1 MRKRLFTLILAFSAS
16 WCASM
21 YAQTIVLSESFENG
35 LPAGWIQE
43 SVIGSTSWTTEAE
56 TGGLELSY
64 PKGAASGVGRAVLR
78 NETGETQGYKTR
90 LITPVMNLDT
100 VFQPILR
107 YYHAQM
113 KWTAD
118 FDTLRVLYRTTKDGE
133 WGLLKEYTS
142 PIQNWV
148 KEELDLPQPS
158 AEYQLC
164 FEGTDNLGRGI
175 VLDSIMVRSKP
186 ECTVPHDTAIV
197 NMLEGGATFLWQ
209 ASYDASDY
217 QVVLIKSNDVLD
229 IDTLSE
235 ATRKA
240 LVVVD
245 TIVTSFDWQY
255 RFTNLEPN
263 TKYVAYVRSLC
274 DVEMSAW
281 CVCPFLMKAVKN
293 VPYYEDFNLE
303 KISGYVN
310 RISGWTYG
318 NNIDK
323 YTPFIN
329 TNQNEADSKYYVID
343 GSALCFTGDANV
355 NYDIPAGQLVYAA
368 TPEINVES
376 LQGLQVRFWGSLG
389 TAGSMNT
396 NARSIIVGVAED
408 PEDVTTFVPV
418 DTMTLWKYATYEEHI
433 TSFANYTGEGKSIV
447 FASYFDKPNQFYID
461 NVTVE
466 VAPKVAKVSG
476 VNIIPAVTEATISW
490 KAVASSYSVLVSD
503 AYTTQ
508 VDTLKAEQKVVVASA
523 TNNTYKA
530 TGLTEGTDYYVYV
543 KAEGSNEWSNAVEFT
558 TSCQRNLPM
567 FFGFETDEGTYK
579 ELNWRNNTSYTYPSC
594 VNIYSTDKLLP
605 NISTTKRTGKGSLY
619 FQLSEGRDAWAVFPM
634 VDTIIQDVEIEFYMK
649 PSSTSYKNTALEVGV
664 MTNPADLSTF
674 VPVAEAKNASSA
686 WMRFYANFFEYQGEG
701 KYIALRW
708 VINEEGGGTTYTTS
722 YPYIDDV
729 TIQPLSYC
737 VTPNLKVES
746 VTTET
751 ATLSWVAP
759 GMDHFQVLVGSAP
772 AYAEEKLDTLTERAA
787 GIYHILDIKDT
798 TAVTLPVGKLQWGRT
813 YYAYV
818 RSVCSDSLSS
828 YWSASATVTLAV
840 PEALETPYTETF
852 EGYTSGAGNMAA
864 GWVKADPKCQYP
876 YVYSSSKKN
885 GSLGLYMVNTSSY
898 KPTELYAPVVDIDD
912 LSKLLVSFYAKAG
925 SAASATYVDSLYV
938 GVGNDPKDPNEV
950 ITWLDTISIPTTA
963 FNFYRLRFPNWEPY
977 MGKRVVFSTKNAKTN
992 TLHLDDITFE
1002 SFVNAT
1008 PYDVELLSANDVEA
1022 SFQWTAEATKGW
1034 NVLVTTE
1041 SVDPTNTA
1049 ALDPSKVFFQ
1059 GVTNNNPYTLTGL
1072 TAQTNY
1078 YVYLKPVEGNADW
1091 SEELHILT
1099 QCLRLKPGRYY
1110 KMGFEGIVPLT
1121 TSNITSYAKSGFPE
1135 CWVRHGAD
1143 EDATSVS
1150 NTPFIYQMASTYK
1163 VIASSNVREG
1173 GLASAQLKTTTALYP
1188 AWFTTPE
1195 LDVRNMADVNVKFWA
1210 KAGSATYQMEFGVMV
1225 DPDDFTTYTKL
1236 ADIIPGHTSWA
1247 QYSFLLEDMGY
1258 KPEMG
1263 KYVAFAMSQPKGW
1276 TFYIDDIE
1284 ISASTCR
1291 AAKPILSKLTHNS
1304 VRVAYSTEPTNMRV
1318 LLAKDYEFNAEEL
1331 NLSDSILVDSLKT
1344 QGVIVMDSVVS
1355 GQMGIQFAD
1364 LLSDTDYSA
1373 ALLTICEDDMASW
1386 ATTSWTTMCPPN
1398 TLEEVALIDFEKG
1411 YNDTTATSLSSAWR
1425 PVPCWVTGSKAIAA
1439 VQTYIPYVLNK
1450 DVAPAGQ
1457 KSLSFYTNTTNNGA
1471 YAIMPA
1477 LDVDSIT
1484 KYEMTFQGR
1493 AGTSQSKPSSISAIS
1508 STYAGSLIVG
1518 VVTDPSDF
1526 STFVAVDTV
1535 VMEDNDVHRC
1545 KVRFS
1550 AYTGDANG
1558 EFGKFVA
1565 FLSEF
1570 PKTNYF
1576 FVDNI
1581 AITPIEEC
1589 GEPLDV
1595 SVDSISDTEAIIS
1608 WNGTTDAYRVVVATE
1623 KLKEEQWEEYAK
1635 YVKDDTVSTPM
1646 IALKNLTPNTQY
1658 FVYVKALCGAGKWNL
1673 QGVNFATNC
1682 PPMLQLPYEE
1692 NFDRYSSASTKNP
1705 PSCWVTFNKGLTN
1718 PDATYPS
1725 VYNSAKYGSAGNGLY
1740 WTVAAADSTLAKRPT
1755 LVSLPV
1761 EDVSR
1766 TLISFK
1772 LKCTASTTNATN
1784 LPSSLAIGYA
1794 TDISCADSL
1803 AATVQFVD
1811 TISPEVASTAWGEY
1825 VVNMKDAE
1833 KKTAYLV
1840 FQQIY
1845 NSSKGTSL
1853 YMDDLKIELTPSCF
1867 EPMGAEVLAT
1877 TYDAATI
1884 QIDPFFETDKAWDVM
1899 MVSKDGKDT
1908 ILTTVDTTTAI
1919 IKGLKYSTY
1928 YTMYVRTNCGEG
1940 DVSAWADD
1948 AVEFYTDWKIGDGT
1962 VYTFEH
1968 SEGVVLTPLSGST
1981 TTAYAHPSFYIGGNL
1996 ITTNAS
2002 YTPYQTTSTGVAR
2015 SGKASMQFY
2024 NTGSFYQSWIA
2035 LPMVMGEDS
2044 LQIRFDM
2051 RAATADS
2058 EGVITNIKNYDVS
2071 RFQIGVIDE
2080 DYNLD
2085 SYKVIAEFKP
2095 SYITWNGKA
2104 TEENNYLFDQIV
2116 VPMPTNLAGKRLVMM
2131 NPSRMNSS
2139 YVYVDNLC
2147 IEKKQGWQTPAI
2159 TTSTIAP
2166 TTLTVDWV
2174 APGSNKWNVYLTQNV
2189 ANFPLA
2195 NVPVEDIVAKQE
2207 GLTAATA
2214 TFTGLQP
2221 NTEYIVYVQVA
2232 GQTDIAATSARRL
2245 FKTPAD
2251 VKIAT
2256 DSVITFEGVY
2266 TKSMSKDLYGLY
2278 PLSTTVE
2285 DTLLAMSNNW
2295 YVGNMGT
2302 VTLSNTPWA
2311 RLNGY
2316 LATGTTTNS
2325 SYAKVRV
2332 AYAGER
2338 ALQLLPGTTND
2349 QLGAYAVMPE
2359 VDGDY
2364 DTLQVN
2370 FYARPF
2376 YEDTTGMVGVNN
2388 SIYKTKPLIIGTMSD
2403 PNNPAT
2409 FELIDSLYY
2418 NDVTLTT
2425 STPVA
2430 SVENKG
2436 FELFSFRLAGVKGK
2450 YITFSAP
2457 VGAGHWYIDNIFFSA
2472 KTCIRPLEFEASD
2485 ITKNSV
2491 VLTWRAMDGNNCIV
2505 QLSTSQDFKDICYVD
2520 TVPAN
2525 QALKVKDLKSV
2536 TTYYARVCE
2545 MCDANNTSAWTNTSF
2560 TTECFEVGPNYTCGF
2575 EVEDGRAH
2583 QGTST
2588 STSYDIAQCWTSGT
2602 TYETSST
2609 YLYVPVVQNSSG
2621 TMFYARNTL
2630 ESVEESANGRI
2641 MKSTGSLKM
2650 YATANSN
2657 AGEHNVNNR
2666 DQWAVMPRMDLEA
2679 MDTDTMQ
2686 LEFYALAG
2694 YYNPNTGKISASYMS
2709 GSNLPSIVVG
2719 VMSDPAD
2726 LSTFTPLDTCTY
2738 DLIQLNTSVEATPEN
2753 GCMFQRFIV
2762 PLAGIKGKGE
2772 YLVFKTYLVD
2782 YLATQPTASS
2792 MTTQLYIDDVSVVRY
2807 KECAIPDGMEVS
2819 EVSATSVTLSWN
2831 GDEGASWLVNL
2842 SADPNF
2848 ADSEK
2853 AVLAG
2858 EVATD
2863 MSLVVTGLDT
2873 AKTYYWTVQQVCD
2886 EQSISDISQP
2896 ASFKTAYVP
2905 MFREEFMD
2913 KTIPMDWL
2921 RDTTRACYVFEGAPL
2936 SNGLTTTWARVT
2948 NNYGIYGSHM
2958 AAPMNSSSTATD
2970 TVTLVK
2976 KAWFATPVIQL
2987 DAEREAWFTFSL
2999 ALTYYN
3005 SDKEADK
3012 NGWDDQFMV
3021 IISEDGGKTWKRENA
3036 LIWNNEKSNDPT
3048 DVNYVY
3054 GKGDY
3059 VLSELPTVG
3068 EVDKPMTI
3076 SLAKYKGKNVR
3087 VAFYSES
3094 TVRNAYNQIH
3104 IGKVHLNYVEYM
3116 EEDEVTSCQYED
3128 VVSEM
3133 SGIYISGDDVTA
3145 GSYEYKKIDFASLDD
3160 LRENPNDGLVDTL
3173 YTFKA
3178 TILEAPERVIEKTI
3192 CEGESAGSE
3201 WEFQDRTTSGVY
3213 RRKGTSLVTGCDS
3226 ITTLRLTVIPRQYSE
3241 EIVTICKG
3249 TSYEFNGKFYSET
3262 CVQTDTL
3269 SSVLTGCDSITT
3281 LILTVNPPLT
3291 YEYTY
3296 YACSG
3301 YEYYFTANYPALTL
3315 SGKYVDT
3322 LRTAEGCDSIV
3333 TLNLV
3338 VADKIERQISDTL
3351 CEGEVYEVDGK
3362 ALTESGSY
3370 EFTYTSVGGC
3380 DSTVIYNLV
3389 WNKIDTVVVDT
3400 TISASELPYMYPN
3413 TDITYPKG
3421 TSAGVYVDT
3430 VQLPLEG
3437 NDCGYVLIH
3446 KLTVTVE
3453 SAVDNILSGVT
3464 IQPSLIEPGEAV
3476 VINAAVGNGNTT
3488 VKVYDMV
3495 GRCVAQQPMTDSRME
3510 LDVFNTAGVY
3520 MVQVSNED
3528 GFQYIGRVIVK

>member
-1 MRKRLFTLILAFSAS
+1 MLKLMRKGFFTLILAAFSCLA
-16 WCASM
+16 M

-35 LPAGWIQE
+35 VPASWTQE
-43 SVIGSTSWTTEAE
+43 NVIGSTSWTTEVGAGDALSNP
-56 TGGLELSY
+56 TGT
-64 PKGAASGVGRAVLR
+64 ASGSGRAVLR
-78 NETGETQGYKTR
+78 NETGETQGFKTR
-90 LITPVMNLDT
+90 LITPWMNLDT

-113 KWTAD
+113 KWTSD
-118 FDTLRVLYRTTKDGE
+118 FDTLRVFYRNEKDGD
-133 WGLLKEYTS
+133 WYLLQEFAK
-142 PIQNWV
+142 PIQNWT
-148 KEELDLPQPS
+148 KEELDLPQPT

-175 VLDSIMVRSKP
+175 VLDSVLVRSKP
-186 ECTVPHDTAIV
+186 ECTVPHDMSIT
-197 NMLEGGATFLWQ
+197 NMLDGGATLLWQ
-209 ASYDASDY
+209 ASYDASEY
-217 QVVLIKSNDVLD
+217 QVVLIKSNEVLD
-229 IDTLSE
+229 IDTMSD
-235 ATRKA
+235 ATKA
-240 LVVVD
+240 SLVVLD
-245 TIVTSFDWQY
+245 SIITGFEFQC
-255 RFTNLEPN
+255 RFTSLEPKTN
-263 TKYVAYVRSLC
+263 YVAYVRSLC
-274 DVEMSAW
+274 EVETSAW
-281 CVCPFLMKAVKN
+281 GVYPFLMKAVKN

-310 RISGWTYG
+310 RVSGWTYG
-318 NNIDK
+318 NNIGK
-323 YTPFIN
+323 YTPFVN
-329 TNQNEADSKYYVID
+329 TNQSEADSKYYVVD

-376 LQGLQVRFWGSLG
+376 LRGLQVRFWGSLG

-418 DTMTLWKYATYEEHI
+418 DTMTLWKYATYYEEHI

-579 ELNWRNNTSYTYPSC
+579 ELNWRNNSTYTYPNC

-605 NISTTKRTGKGSLY
+605 NISTSTKKTGKNSLY

-649 PSSTSYKNTALEVGV
+649 PSSTSYKNTALEIGV

-686 WMRFYANFFEYQGEG
+686 WMRFYASFFEYKGEG
-701 KYIALRW
+701 QYIALRW

-737 VTPNLKVES
+737 ITPNLKVES

-751 ATLSWVAP
+751 ATLSWNAP

-772 AYAEEKLDTLTERAA
+772 AYAEEKLDTLTERAD

-818 RSVCSDSLSS
+818 RSMCSNSESS

-885 GSLGLYMVNTSSY
+885 GSLGLYMYNTKTAAS
-898 KPTELYAPVVDIDD
+898 TELYAPMMDIDD
-912 LSKLLVSFYAKAG
+912 LTKLMITFWGKAA

-977 MGKRVVFSTKNAKTN
+977 MGKRVVFSTKNALAN
-992 TLHLDDITFE
+992 SLHLDDITFE

-1041 SVDPTNTA
+1041 SINPNETA
-1049 ALDPSKVFFQ
+1049 TIDPSKVFFQ

-1143 EDATSVS
+1143 EDVASPS

-1236 ADIIPGHTSWA
+1236 ADIIPGHTAWA
-1247 QYSFLLEDMGY
+1247 QYSFLLEEVGY

-1304 VRVAYSTEPTNMRV
+1304 VRVAYSAEPTNMRV

-1344 QGVIVMDSVVS
+1344 QGVIVMDSVVC
-1355 GQMGIQFAD
+1355 GKMGIQFAD

-1373 ALLTICEDDMASW
+1373 ALLTICGDDMASW

-1425 PVPCWVTGSKAIAA
+1425 PVPCWVTGSKALAA

-1477 LDVDSIT
+1477 LDVDTIT
-1484 KYEMTFQGR
+1484 KYEMTFLGR

-1570 PKTNYF
+1570 QKTNYF

-1608 WNGTTDAYRVVVATE
+1608 WNGTTDSYRVVVATE
-1623 KLKEEQWEEYAK
+1623 KLKEEQWEEYAA

-1646 IALKNLTPNTQY
+1646 ITLKDLTSNTQY

-1673 QGVNFATNC
+1673 QGVNFVTNC

-1692 NFDRYSSASTKNP
+1692 DFDRYSSASTKNP

-1772 LKCTASTTNATN
+1772 LKCTVSTTNATN

-1867 EPMGAEVLAT
+1867 EPMGAEVLTT

-1968 SEGVVLTPLSGST
+1968 SEGVVLTPLSAAGST

-2278 PLSTTVE
+2278 PLSTTVG

-2316 LATGTTTNS
+2316 LATGTTTSN
-2325 SYAKVRV
+2325 SYAKLRV

-2388 SIYKTKPLIIGTMSD
+2388 SIYKTKPLIVGTMSD

-2430 SVENKG
+2430 NVENKG

-2450 YITFSAP
+2450 YIAFSAP
-2457 VGAGHWYIDNIFFSA
+2457 VGGGHWYIDNIFFSA

-2491 VLTWRAMDGNNCIV
+2491 VLTWRAVDGNNCIV

-2525 QALKVKDLKSV
+2525 QALKVKDLKSI

-2560 TTECFEVGPNYTCGF
+2560 TTECFEVGPGYTCGF

-2602 TYETSST
+2602 TYETSSA
-2609 YLYVPVVQNSSG
+2609 YLYYPAVANSSG

-2657 AGEHNVNNR
+2657 EGKSDANNR

-2782 YLATQPTASS
+2782 YLATQPTSPSSS

-2807 KECAIPDGMEVS
+2807 KECAIPNGMEVS

-2831 GDEGASWLVNL
+2831 GNEGASWLVNL
-2842 SADPNF
+2842 STDPNF

-2853 AVLAG
+2853 AVLTG

-2873 AKTYYWTVQQVCD
+2873 ATTYYWTVQQVCD

-3104 IGKVHLNYVEYM
+3104 IGKVHLNYVEYLSG
-3116 EEDEVTSCQYED
+3116 EATSCQYED
-3128 VVSEM
+3128 IVASL
-3133 SGIYISGDDVTA
+3133 GGFQISGDDVTA
-3145 GSYEYKKIDFASLDD
+3145 GTYEYKKIDFASTDD

-3173 YTFKA
+3173 YTLKA
-3178 TILEAPERVIEKTI
+3178 TILEAPQVIIEKTI
-3192 CEGESAGSE
+3192 CEGEVAGSE
-3201 WEFQDRTTSGVY
+3201 WGFRDRSTSGVY
-3213 RRKGTSLVTGCDS
+3213 RRKGV
-3226 ITTLRLTVIPRQYSE
+3226 
-3241 EIVTICKG
+3241 
-3249 TSYEFNGKFYSET
+3249 
-3262 CVQTDTL
+3262 
-3269 SSVLTGCDSITT
+3269 SVLTGCDSITT
-3281 LILTVNPPLT
+3281 LVLTVTPRLYTEEIVEICTGTSYEFNGKLYNETGVYVDTLSSVVTGCDSITKLILTVNPPLT
-3291 YEYTY
+3291 YEYDD
-3296 YACSG
+3296 YACAG
-3301 YEYYFTANYPALTL
+3301 VPYYFTENYPALTL
-3315 SGKYVDT
+3315 AGKYVDT
-3322 LRTAEGCDSIV
+3322 IQTAEGCDSIV
-3333 TLNLV
+3333 VLNLSMLT
-3338 VADKIERQISDTL
+3338 SDT
-3351 CEGEVYEVDGK
+3351 
-3362 ALTESGSY
+3362 
-3370 EFTYTSVGGC
+3370 
-3380 DSTVIYNLV
+3380 I
-3389 WNKIDTVVVDT
+3389 VVDT
-3400 TISASELPYMYPN
+3400 VITASQLPYQYLN
-3413 TDITYPKG
+3413 TDLVYPVG
-3421 TSAGVYVDT
+3421 TPQGVYVDT
-3430 VQLPLEG
+3430 VRVQVDDNE
-3437 NDCGYVLIH
+3437 CGYVLIH
-3446 KLTVTVE
+3446 KLGITSATSVDDIVSGDLSLRPSIIEAGESVTV
-3453 SAVDNILSGVT
+3453 SGLSGQKTLV
-3464 IQPSLIEPGEAV
+3464 Q
-3476 VINAAVGNGNTT
+3476 
-3488 VKVYDMV
+3488 VYDVV
-3495 GRCVAQQPMTDSRME
+3495 GHCIAQQAAEGNSVD
-3510 LDVFNTAGVY
+3510 LNTFSVSGVY
-3520 MVQVSNED
+3520 MVRVSDENGER
-3528 GFQYIGRVIVK
+3528 FVGRVVVK